1 MVEAGTLHL
10 WLMRAVYAGLAG
22 ALVFLHL
29 LPLDTRPPGWAGPDL
44 FVALTFAWVLRRPD
58 YVPPLLVAGLA
69 LMMDLLFHRPPGL
82 WAALMLIGTQALRH
96 RAPALRDRTFA
107 ADWAAVAGVL
117 VAITLG
123 YRLVLT
129 LLLVDQAP
137 LGLSLMQLLSTLAA
151 YPLVAL
157 ASHLLLGVRKPAP
170 GDLATARRLP

>member
-1 MVEAGTLHL
+1 MADRGALSL
-10 WLMRAVYAGLAG
+10 WFMRAVYAGIAG
-22 ALVFLHL
+22 GLVFAQL
-29 LPLDTRPPGWAGPDL
+29 LPLDALPPEWAGPDL
-44 FVALTFAWVLRRPD
+44 FVALTFAWAVRRPD

-82 WAALMLIGTQALRH
+82 WAALTLIATEALRR

-129 LLLVDQAP
+129 LLLVDQPP
-137 LGLSLMQLLSTLAA
+137 LGLGLMQLLSTLIA

-157 ASHLLLGVRKPAP
+157 GSHLVLGVRKAAP
-170 GDLATARRLP
+170 GDLAMTGRLP